1 MGLSMHKVVRF
12 KLKYA
17 TWVPMDAN
25 TYIVLWLSMS
35 SMKVFWFSPWHKIAC
50 NIRFQSNKYI
60 TNTVFEL
67 DEACV
72 NCIRYMV
79 VHWDPTSFKVKVDVY
94 KIPRLHISI
103 SWILFWARF
112 QWICK
117 HCMKLEF
124 ESSNNSTYPN
134 GQYFPKYI
142 VYNTKLTFFYFLLFP
157 KDSRDL
163 NQCRVDTWQKG
174 RGKHKLLLK

>member
-1 MGLSMHKVVRF
+1 
-12 KLKYA
+12 
-17 TWVPMDAN
+17 
-25 TYIVLWLSMS
+25 
-35 SMKVFWFSPWHKIAC
+35 
-50 NIRFQSNKYI
+50 
-60 TNTVFEL
+60 
-67 DEACV
+67 
-72 NCIRYMV
+72 MV

-112 QWICK
+112 QWISK

-142 VYNTKLTFFYFLLFP
+142 VYNTKLTFFIFCFSQKTQEISTNVGLTHGKRGGENINFCWSREPPLEGIFSTMHLLYKQNDIFLVPLTNVPHILYLGSYFVYMHQ
-157 KDSRDL
+157 DSS
-163 NQCRVDTWQKG
+163 
-174 RGKHKLLLK
+174 